1 MTKPYLPWLMLWPV
15 CVDGALHPAY
25 SPWIPVD
32 VLLAV
37 LAAERLVGIPTVP
50 FSATTGNT
58 LTLANLRSLLVDTKY
73 AEARDER
80 GATLIPPTLY
90 QFAETFASDLYSVL
104 GLNLSLSKSPK
115 AEPGSLFLTLGDAS
129 DYIDATGSK
138 TPEGYSLSVASQGI
152 EIIGASPLGVWWAT
166 RTVLQ
171 QAILTGG
178 ELSWG
183 RSLDVPG
190 WSTRGSKKPPGLSS
204 SHPPACFM
212 GVL

>member
-1 MTKPYLPWLMLWPV
+1 M
-15 CVDGALHPAY
+15 
-25 SPWIPVD
+25 
-32 VLLAV
+32 

-50 FSATTGNT
+50 FNAAAGDA
-58 LTLANLRSLLVDTKY
+58 LALASLKSLVVDTKY

-90 QFAETFASDLYSVL
+90 EFAETFASDLYSVL

-115 AEPGSLFLTLGDAS
+115 AEPGSIFLTLGDAV
-129 DYIDATGSK
+129 DYVDATGSE
-138 TPEGYSLSVASQGI
+138 TPEGYTLSVASQGI
-152 EIIGASPLGVWWAT
+152 EITGASPLGVWWAT

-178 ELSWG
+178 ELSLG

-190 WSTRGSKKPPGLSS
+190 WGTRGSKNPAIPLAFRLAPFSLFHGGLLRRSPTGIPS
-204 SHPPACFM
+204 KAARWCRLASD
-212 GVL
+212 